1 MAKKSATFPATP
13 WQSARPDDAFSE
25 AFERETRP
33 VEVQS
38 LQKRR
43 QRKGKKKKT
52 VKKETNSLGH
62 FPFQNFDFRI
72 VRMPKQICRKTER
85 KWKERHVVMLQMP
98 F

>member
-1 MAKKSATFPATP
+1 MCAKKSATFPATP

-43 QRKGKKKKT
+43 KREGKK
-52 VKKETNSLGH
+52 N
-62 FPFQNFDFRI
+62 Q
-72 VRMPKQICRKTER
+72 
-85 KWKERHVVMLQMP
+85 
-98 F
+98 